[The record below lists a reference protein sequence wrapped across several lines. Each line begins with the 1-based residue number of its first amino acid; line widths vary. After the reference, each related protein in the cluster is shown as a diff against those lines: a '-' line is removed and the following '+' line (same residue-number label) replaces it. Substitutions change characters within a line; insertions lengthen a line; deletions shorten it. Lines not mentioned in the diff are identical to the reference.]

1 MVLLSI
7 EGLGPLSIEEAKQGN
22 EENSACVKE
31 EKKEDDNNQLV
42 ICPAANPAPAENVLT
57 TPSAMDIRFV
67 SHTFVALHI
76 CYHEM

>member
-1 MVLLSI
+1 MSI
-7 EGLGPLSIEEAKQGN
+7 EGLGPLSIEEAKQGH

-67 SHTFVALHI
+67 SHTFAALHI
-76 CYHEM
+76 CYREM